1 MASVSTVC
9 VIHFDEGG
17 GRVARFTEHAYQRVL
32 ECREIWKTLD
42 GKQRE
47 VAENTG
53 SLDDWQDSAVG
64 YHRGC
69 YSKFT
74 NKTLI
79 DRAIARCEKARLAS
93 TDDLSLSDKETTETP
108 GK

>member
-9 VIHFDEGG
+9 VIHFDEED
-17 GRVARFTEHAYQRVL
+17 GRVAHFTEHAYQRVV

-64 YHRGC
+64 YQRGC
-69 YSKFT
+69 YSKFI

-79 DRAIARCEKARLAS
+79 DRAIARCEKARLRS
-93 TDDLSLSDKETTETP
+93 SDDLSLSYK
-108 GK
+108 GKMKTSS

>member
-9 VIHFDEGG
+9 VIYFDEED
-17 GRVARFTEHAYQRVL
+17 GRVARFTEHAYQRVV

-47 VAENTG
+47 GAENTG

-79 DRAIARCEKARLAS
+79 DRAIARCEKARLRS
-93 TDDLSLSDKETTETP
+93 TDDLSLSDKEKMETS
-108 GK
+108 G